1 MSTSIRETA
10 HPGKDAR
17 IDALQAAHAKEIA
30 EIHAKHVIQMQELE
44 TNKAKQIIDVKQEI
58 EQDKVALEEETRK
71 IWAEQDEMVKKQWA
85 IIMGHWAE
93 ELKSLKLARTEAERS
108 VMGMEMGT
116 PERDCLVYKIKYWEI
131 QDRVSQLEKGHY
143 EFASEMAEV
152 RKLCIA
158 KEKSLK
164 LKILHDQ
171 NLFMV
176 CEGVRIM
183 DNHFRFVNDNID
195 ILPPKDEFMQT
206 FESMASQMHVQL
218 QSLRDAISDLYAL
231 PHGIKKEYDD
241 TKTQLDD
248 ADTRP
253 DGTSPWWAIVKL
265 HDLISRNMALVGTG
279 TQAASANTQAAG
291 NDDEKA

>member
-1 MSTSIRETA
+1 MSTSVGETA

-17 IDALQAAHAKEIA
+17 INALQAAHAKEIA
-30 EIHAKHVIQMQELE
+30 EIHAKHIIQMQELE

-58 EQDKVALEEETRK
+58 EQDKVALGEETRK

-108 VMGMEMGT
+108 
-116 PERDCLVYKIKYWEI
+116 IKYWEI